1 MDWRSWLF
9 VLGQILFTPLF
20 SILTLLTFP
29 LSRVQRNRIIS
40 LWARAML
47 FWLRL
52 TCNIRYEVQGLERL
66 PKQPCIILSKH
77 QSAWETLAFQLI
89 FPPQAYVMKR
99 ELLHIPFFG
108 WGLAMTSPIAIN
120 RRDGLGAF
128 KKLLVLGKARLQA
141 GLWVVIF
148 PEGAR
153 QLPNQRLGKFH
164 LGGAYL
170 ACANAT
176 TVIPVAHN
184 AGHFWPKNSL
194 RKNAGVI
201 QVRIGVPIDSRHLD
215 AHALNTQVKNW
226 IQRQMQEL
234 EACNLH

>member
-77 QSAWETLAFQLI
+77 QSAWETLAF
-89 FPPQAYVMKR
+89 
-99 ELLHIPFFG
+99 
-108 WGLAMTSPIAIN
+108 
-120 RRDGLGAF
+120 
-128 KKLLVLGKARLQA
+128 
-141 GLWVVIF
+141 
-148 PEGAR
+148 
-153 QLPNQRLGKFH
+153 
-164 LGGAYL
+164 
-170 ACANAT
+170 
-176 TVIPVAHN
+176 
-184 AGHFWPKNSL
+184 
-194 RKNAGVI
+194 
-201 QVRIGVPIDSRHLD
+201 
-215 AHALNTQVKNW
+215 
-226 IQRQMQEL
+226 
-234 EACNLH
+234 